1 VSKRRYSIVNLIIS
15 VKTYANFY
23 VIKTW
28 IGFNRAIYKI
38 TVYFHSTYLY
48 ARAAS
53 NYLSNGVVSIENRN
67 GTDNKLKRPM
77 YLTGASYS

>member
-1 VSKRRYSIVNLIIS
+1 LDR
-15 VKTYANFY
+15 
-23 VIKTW
+23 
-28 IGFNRAIYKI
+28 FNRAINKI
-38 TVYFHSTYLY
+38 TIYFHSTYLY

-53 NYLSNGVVSIENRN
+53 NYLSNDVVSIESRN